1 MADLAE
7 ISKIFKPT
15 QRLARSNSDCANN
28 MGVPRGR
35 AGRGGWRPGA
45 TALAPGTGV
54 GGGPRPAHGHALAQ
68 PHTSDVSVRQ
78 PALDCAQPHQGSVAH
93 IVLIVLKVA
102 ERCPHNQT
110 LAARTNSNKYRS

>member
-1 MADLAE
+1 
-7 ISKIFKPT
+7 
-15 QRLARSNSDCANN
+15 

-45 TALAPGTGV
+45 WGCGAGLRLAGWPGGRGRGV
-54 GGGPRPAHGHALAQ
+54 AH
-68 PHTSDVSVRQ
+68 TFQ
-78 PALDCAQPHQGSVAH
+78 PALDCAQTLLGSVAH